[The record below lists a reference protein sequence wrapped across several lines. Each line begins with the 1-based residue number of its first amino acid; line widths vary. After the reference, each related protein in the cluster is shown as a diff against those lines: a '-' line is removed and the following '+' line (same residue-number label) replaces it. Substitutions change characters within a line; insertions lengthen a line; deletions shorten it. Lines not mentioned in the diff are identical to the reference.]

1 MNVQILTVGDE
12 LLIGQVIDSNSA
24 WMAKQLN
31 LIGAQVTGIQTT
43 GDDLGEMIEALQRA
57 AKKADVVLIT
67 GGLGPTRDDVTKKA
81 LAQYF
86 DTGFVFSQETFA
98 YIERFF
104 SRLGRTATD
113 AHRQQCFMPQNAS
126 LLPNKMG
133 TAPGMWFDEDDVVYV
148 SMPGVPYEMQYLMQK
163 EVLPRLQDRFP
174 GTPILHKTIRTV
186 GEGES
191 NIAKRLE
198 TFEAELPNNV
208 KLAYLPSLGQ
218 VRLRLTARGGSR
230 DQLEHTLERYA
241 QELEKLVDDL
251 VFGFDDQTLEEV
263 VGETLRA
270 KKLTVGT
277 AESCTGGFLAHR
289 ITSIPG
295 SSDYFLGSIIA
306 YANEVKQELLGVKEE
321 TLQEYGAVSEATVR
335 EMVAGTLKLLGTD
348 LAIATSGIAGPGG
361 GTPEKPVGTVWLAIG
376 NQHEIRTHRLQLGK
390 DRLKNIEYSTV
401 FALNMIRQAALELFE

>member
-43 GDDLGEMIEALQRA
+43 GDDLGEMVEALQRA

-174 GTPILHKTIRTV
+174 GAPILHKTIRTV

-230 DQLEHTLERYA
+230 DQLEQTLERYV
-241 QELEKLVDDL
+241 QELEGLVDDL